1 MPKKKYFNKIN
12 CRFSIFSEVRD
23 KAKNELFHIL
33 YMAKVTSF
41 DKESTP
47 ELSEVTADFFMN
59 EKRPSEALLQRWK
72 QIISLFEENKLF

>member
-1 MPKKKYFNKIN
+1 
-12 CRFSIFSEVRD
+12 
-23 KAKNELFHIL
+23 
-33 YMAKVTSF
+33 MAKVTSF